1 MKRRSSLL
9 GATALFLLGLCPVY
23 AHAGCTALNI
33 TGAYGFS
40 VQGSFVEKPGNFG
53 KFFPVAFAGTYT
65 FNPDGTVNRA
75 FTISLAG
82 LISPANDS
90 GTYTVNA
97 DCSGTAVF
105 PNTPLGV
112 ETINLTIVGGGS
124 AIHFVNAT
132 TGVALAG
139 RMEKQ

>member
-1 MKRRSSLL
+1 MKRNSSLS
-9 GATALFLLGLCPVY
+9 GVITLFLLGLCPVF
-23 AHAGCTALNI
+23 AHAACTASNI
-33 TGAYGFS
+33 TGPYGFS
-40 VQGSFVEKPGNFG
+40 VVGSAVEKPGTAG
-53 KFFPVAFAGTYT
+53 KFFPVAIAGTYT
-65 FNPDGTVNRA
+65 FNADGTINRS
-75 FTISLAG
+75 FTVSTAG
-82 LISPANDS
+82 LIVPATDS

-124 AIHFVNAT
+124 AIHFINAT